1 MKITPELIRHLEDL
15 ARVALDDEERA
26 AMQED
31 LEKILGYF
39 EKLGELDLKDAPELV
54 RPVPIENR
62 MREDEP
68 ATGLSVEEALK
79 NAPERE
85 DGYFKVPRAIEGE

>member
-15 ARVALDDEERA
+15 ARIALSDGERA
-26 AMQED
+26 EMQKD

-39 EKLGELDLKDAPELV
+39 EKLGQLDLEAVPELV
-54 RPVPIENR
+54 RPVAIENR
-62 MREDEP
+62 MRRDEP
-68 ATGLSVEEALK
+68 EPGLAQEDALK

-85 DGYFKVPRAIEGE
+85 DGYFSVPRAIE

>member
-15 ARVALDDEERA
+15 ARIALNDEERA
-26 AMQED
+26 AMQKD

-39 EKLGELDLKDAPELV
+39 EKLGELDLTDTPELV

-62 MREDEP
+62 MREDRP
-68 ATGLSVEEALK
+68 IPGLRAEEALQ

>member
-15 ARVALDDEERA
+15 ARVELSDEERA
-26 AMQED
+26 AMRED

-39 EKLGELDLKDAPELV
+39 EKLGELDLADLPELV
-54 RPVPIENR
+54 RPVPLEHR
-62 MREDEP
+62 MRDDVPEP
-68 ATGLSVEEALK
+68 GLDPEAALQ

-85 DGYFKVPRAIEGE
+85 DGFFKVPRAIEGE